1 MKGNAFEVVPAQDR
15 SGFIRPL
22 LPFALV
28 LFAYLLPTVWAV
40 WSVAALG
47 YKQTIAG
54 IPEYVAFSWFGFVI
68 GAFAACVSIYIGYAY
83 SKSWHRCA
91 LATRISNCRCPVSFG
106 WPFVLVLALCP
117 VLIKS
122 PRGQRSNMALDPVPF
137 GHWTLRDEAAQRRSA
152 LRWASQ

>member
-83 SKSWHRCA
+83 SKSGIAVRWQRESAIAAVLYLLAGLLFSFWLYAQFSSRVQGVA
-91 LATRISNCRCPVSFG
+91 L
-106 WPFVLVLALCP
+106 
-117 VLIKS
+117 
-122 PRGQRSNMALDPVPF
+122 
-137 GHWTLRDEAAQRRSA
+137 
-152 LRWASQ
+152 